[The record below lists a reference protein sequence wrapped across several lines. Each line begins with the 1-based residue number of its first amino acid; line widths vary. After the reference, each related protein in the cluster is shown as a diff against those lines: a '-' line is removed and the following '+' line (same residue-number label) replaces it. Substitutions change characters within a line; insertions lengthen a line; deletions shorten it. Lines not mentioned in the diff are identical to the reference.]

1 MTDGRICQVIYK
13 KECAIGTF
21 SRRGAVASATI
32 YHCAE
37 CASLQ
42 AGTTFLSVIFDI
54 HILIHFY
61 TGVYKEKPSFH
72 SIQIAVYFGYY
83 E

>member
-1 MTDGRICQVIYK
+1 MRVKRMTIEQGKRVDINRFPNFHKYK

-42 AGTTFLSVIFDI
+42 ALLAFM
-54 HILIHFY
+54 
-61 TGVYKEKPSFH
+61 E
-72 SIQIAVYFGYY
+72 
-83 E
+83 

>member
-1 MTDGRICQVIYK
+1 MGNVCVGLAVADYK

-21 SRRGAVASATI
+21 LRRGVVALATI

-42 AGTTFLSVIFDI
+42 ALLAFM
-54 HILIHFY
+54 
-61 TGVYKEKPSFH
+61 E
-72 SIQIAVYFGYY
+72 
-83 E
+83 

>member
-1 MTDGRICQVIYK
+1 MKKTACHSDMRFLRK

-21 SRRGAVASATI
+21 SRRGAVALATI

-42 AGTTFLSVIFDI
+42 ALLAFM
-54 HILIHFY
+54 
-61 TGVYKEKPSFH
+61 E
-72 SIQIAVYFGYY
+72 
-83 E
+83 